1 LGRASSGACAELLV
15 QTFVRSEQKGR
26 TKVAATKKIVVQK
39 RDDGKFEGKR
49 PGGERASVVRDT
61 QHETIDASRE
71 VLRKSGGGELA
82 VRRIADGQIRKQ
94 DTVEPGNDP
103 RRSPG

>member
-1 LGRASSGACAELLV
+1 M
-15 QTFVRSEQKGR
+15 
-26 TKVAATKKIVVQK
+26 AAPKKIVVQK

-61 QHETIDASRE
+61 QHEAIDASRE
-71 VLRKSGGGELA
+71 VLKKSGGGELA